1 MYIVNS
7 FWKHKVMHH
16 DQLNL
21 YQSRNL
27 PKLLVDFQEAK
38 SRGTS
43 NLPDSSKNNGNGR
56 CVGDSLKPKR
66 KGKTDQGSVHDG
78 PYSGT
83 RSKLKAAPP
92 LEPSHKRPTCE

>member
-7 FWKHKVMHH
+7 FWMHKVMHH
-16 DQLNL
+16 DQLNF

-43 NLPDSSKNNGNGR
+43 NLPDSR
-56 CVGDSLKPKR
+56 MVGVLGIP
-66 KGKTDQGSVHDG
+66 
-78 PYSGT
+78 
-83 RSKLKAAPP
+83 
-92 LEPSHKRPTCE
+92 